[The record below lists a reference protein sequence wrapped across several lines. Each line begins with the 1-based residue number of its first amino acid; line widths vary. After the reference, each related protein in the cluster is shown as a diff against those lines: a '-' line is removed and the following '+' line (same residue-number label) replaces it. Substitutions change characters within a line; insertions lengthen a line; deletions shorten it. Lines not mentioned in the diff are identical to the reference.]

1 MDINVFQA
9 DYSNPRQA
17 KEIVDLLNI
26 YVLDPMGG
34 GEALRDNVKTSLVSA
49 LAKIPQAFSILCY
62 VDDEA
67 AGLVNCFQAF
77 STFACKPVI
86 NIHDVMVCDEYRG
99 LGLCRRMLDKVEAIA
114 RERGCCKVTLEVL
127 EGNQTAQ
134 AAYKKLGY
142 AGYEIDP
149 RLGKAL
155 FWQKQLPSISAQ
167 T

>member
-9 DYSNPRQA
+9 DYSNRRQA

-26 YVLDPMGG
+26 YALDPMGG

-77 STFACKPVI
+77 STVACKPVI

>member
-1 MDINVFQA
+1 M
-9 DYSNPRQA
+9 
-17 KEIVDLLNI
+17 
-26 YVLDPMGG
+26 
-34 GEALRDNVKTSLVSA
+34 
-49 LAKIPQAFSILCY
+49 
-62 VDDEA
+62 
-67 AGLVNCFQAF
+67 
-77 STFACKPVI
+77 
-86 NIHDVMVCDEYRG
+86 
-99 LGLCRRMLDKVEAIA
+99 
-114 RERGCCKVTLEVL
+114 TLEVL